1 MEGRP
6 PQRRNAISIR
16 PVLAEGLDRGV
27 DELFVDRHH
36 RSRQIEAPEFV
47 DDDPGGHI
55 FRIESVTRPSI
66 RGLVNGHEAAV
77 EDFRRLAIRMTR
89 DDRQSCTNL
98 SRRAHL
104 DHNYVIRYDIDATD
118 RVTPADICSGQ
129 KLCTAGGRR
138 VTPTSHARP
147 LPR

>member
-47 DDDPGGHI
+47 DDYPGGHI
-55 FRIESVTRPSI
+55 FRIESVARPSI
-66 RGLVNGHEAAV
+66 RRLVNGHEAAV

-89 DDRQSCTNL
+89 DDRQMCTNL
-98 SRRAHL
+98 SQRAHL
-104 DHNYVIRYDIDATD
+104 DHKYVFRYEIDTSVG
-118 RVTPADICSGQ
+118 VTASHICSGQ
-129 KLCTAGGRR
+129 TLCTAGGRR

-147 LPR
+147 LP